1 MNYNFKIN
9 PICKKTHN
17 KTWNNNDQPY
27 DIILINKFKELIDKK
42 ESNNLNILDIGAQT
56 GSFTLL
62 AKMYKNTKWYA
73 FEPVE
78 ESYNLLISNLELNNI
93 NNVKTFKNALSDK
106 NIEMNIK
113 IPNNKHLGIPTL
125 GKNPPH
131 IDSYYEVPVNCL
143 KGDDI
148 FYNKIKIDIIKLD
161 AEGAEIDIINGLKQ
175 SILLYKPTILLE
187 VALGCLAGFNYN
199 LNDLLNI
206 IHDINYKISWYDRE
220 SWKGGGNIIITPI

>member
-1 MNYNFKIN
+1 MIDVRQQVKNLKIVVDLY
-9 PICKKTHN
+9 KKIET
-17 KTWNNNDQPY
+17 
-27 DIILINKFKELIDKK
+27 
-42 ESNNLNILDIGAQT
+42 
-56 GSFTLL
+56 
-62 AKMYKNTKWYA
+62 
-73 FEPVE
+73 
-78 ESYNLLISNLELNNI
+78 
-93 NNVKTFKNALSDK
+93 K

-187 VALGCLAGFNYN
+187 VALGCLAGFNYK

-220 SWKGGGNIIITPI
+220 SWKG